1 MNAQRKLKISQSVNE
16 PTNKHSKS
24 LHRCKRTPTET
35 ILSPQI
41 VVTNTGQARD
51 VNAVNAIGL
60 ERNNV
65 LNVLHAFLYY

>member
-51 VNAVNAIGL
+51 VNAIGL